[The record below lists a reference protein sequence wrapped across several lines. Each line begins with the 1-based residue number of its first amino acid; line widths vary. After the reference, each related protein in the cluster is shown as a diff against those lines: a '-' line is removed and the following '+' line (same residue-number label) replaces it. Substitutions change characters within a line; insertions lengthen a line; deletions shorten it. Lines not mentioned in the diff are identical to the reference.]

1 MFFHGC
7 ICAGRSGCGA
17 AGNTYA
23 IADRNAGAFR
33 YGDANSITE
42 PNADGKSNAHSDAQ
56 KIPFAHA
63 HPNSV
68 GAGSNA
74 DAVARRLAQSV
85 TNTASRLVDGFG
97 SARASGVARAFY
109 ALNESGNG
117 AKTPGIAR
125 KSGFADTAA

>member
-1 MFFHGC
+1 LFFYGY

-17 AGNTYA
+17 GGNTYT
-23 IADRNAGAFR
+23 IADGNAGPFR
-33 YGDANSITE
+33 YGDTNSITE

-63 HPNSV
+63 NPNSV

-74 DAVARRLAQSV
+74 DAVAGRLAQSV

-97 SARASGVARAFY
+97 SARASGVARAYY

-117 AKTPGIAR
+117 AKTSRIAR
-125 KSGFADTAA
+125 KSGIADAR